1 VRLAFSFCYEVD
13 AIEYS
18 FFAANI
24 KNMLAQNSKYAAVTI
39 VSMPYLALARV
50 TGRSFREHNPD
61 IDFFIFLADRP
72 VAHVFEPADSEFRFL
87 NVNDLELDHAESVF
101 FRYKE
106 LELTYALTPCVIKH
120 LLDIGYQGVMFLKQE
135 TLVLEALDTVT
146 SHFSGSSV
154 LLTPHLLAPIGR
166 KGGEKWELNVLL
178 SGVFNGGFIGF
189 SNTTEARVFLDWW
202 EQKTLEQ
209 CFLDTANGLH
219 FEQRWLDFV
228 PSFVQS
234 YTIIRDPGMNVG
246 HWNLLDRNIKSSD
259 GKVTA
264 MGMPCRIF
272 RFSGYDAKA
281 PGYLTRYN
289 RDISMD
295 RIGEAAAV
303 LRKYQKMLNDARHEA
318 TSRLPYAFGYFDNG
332 AAITNAMRKRYID
345 CGATVLRFGDPFE
358 TDHPGSFYAWLG
370 SGSHQS

>member
-1 VRLAFSFCYEVD
+1 
-13 AIEYS
+13 
-18 FFAANI
+18 
-24 KNMLAQNSKYAAVTI
+24 MLAKNSKYAAVTI

-50 TGRSFREHNPD
+50 TGHSFREHNPD
-61 IDFFIFLADRP
+61 TDFFIFLADRP
-72 VAHVFEPADSEFRFL
+72 IAHAFEPADSEFRFL

-106 LELTYALTPCVIKH
+106 LELTYALTPSVIKH

-135 TLVLEALDTVT
+135 TLVLGALDDVT
-146 SHFSGSSV
+146 SNFSDSSV
-154 LLTPHLLAPIGR
+154 LLTPHLLVPIGR

-178 SGVFNGGFIGF
+178 SGIFNGGFIGF
-189 SNTTEARVFLDWW
+189 SDTAEARVFLDWW
-202 EQKTLEQ
+202 EQKTLMQ
-209 CFLDTANGLH
+209 CFLDVAGGLH

-234 YTIIRDPGMNVG
+234 YTIIRDPGVNVG
-246 HWNLLDRNIKSSD
+246 HWNLLDRNIKVCD
-259 GKVTA
+259 GKITA

-281 PGYLTRYN
+281 PAYLTRYN
-289 RDISMD
+289 KDIAMD

-303 LRKYQKMLNDARHEA
+303 LRKYQKRLSDARHEA

-332 AAITNAMRKRYID
+332 AEITDAMRKRYIG
-345 CGATVLRFGDPFE
+345 CGVTVSRFGDPFE
-358 TDHPGSFYAWLG
+358 TNHPGSFYEWLS
-370 SGSHQS
+370 SGSSLP